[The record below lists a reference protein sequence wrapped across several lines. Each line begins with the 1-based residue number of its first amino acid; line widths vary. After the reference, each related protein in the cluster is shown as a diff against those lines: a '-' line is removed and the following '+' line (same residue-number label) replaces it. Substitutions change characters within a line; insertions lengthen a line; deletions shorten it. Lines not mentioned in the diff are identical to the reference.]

1 MVEEKEKEKE
11 KEIIRHLVFSGGGP
25 AGLITYGAAKYLA
38 SQSFWSLLNIKSIYG
53 SSIGAYM
60 GVIISL
66 NYNWEW
72 LDDYFIK
79 RPWQKILNINAISF
93 LEAFDNKGLLGD
105 TFIVESLKPLLE
117 AKDLSIDIT
126 LKELYEFNHID
137 IHVYS
142 TNLNSLFMEK
152 VDISHTTHPTMT
164 VVKALCMTTAFPF
177 VFKPICENGNCF
189 IDGGLLNNYPLNDC
203 ITQENCQDKNTI
215 LAFKNIWLIDDCKIT
230 HDSSMVDFLVVLMRK
245 MQKHINTEFTQE
257 YIKNTVCCFIED
269 LEGIDA
275 WIKSVSTEELRADL
289 IERGWQAAIK
299 FMLERGVEKL

>member
-1 MVEEKEKEKE
+1 
-11 KEIIRHLVFSGGGP
+11 
-25 AGLITYGAAKYLA
+25 
-38 SQSFWSLLNIKSIYG
+38 
-53 SSIGAYM
+53 
-60 GVIISL
+60 
-66 NYNWEW
+66 
-72 LDDYFIK
+72 
-79 RPWQKILNINAISF
+79 
-93 LEAFDNKGLLGD
+93 
-105 TFIVESLKPLLE
+105 
-117 AKDLSIDIT
+117 
-126 LKELYEFNHID
+126 
-137 IHVYS
+137 
-142 TNLNSLFMEK
+142 MEK
-152 VDISHTTHPTMT
+152 VDISHITHPTMT

-215 LAFKNIWLIDDCKIT
+215 LAFKNIWLVDDCKIT

-257 YIKNTVCCFIED
+257 DIKNTVCCFIED